1 MQRKIIILLAAL
13 VVAFM
18 FVGAAS
24 AATPVASKTTVGVP
38 TGNQNNPAVSAVGP
52 KVVWEQLDANTGLT
66 NVWVKNTATGNAAV
80 VDAMAVNQAKP
91 DIMGDIVTWQQASP
105 ATPMSTQIYVR
116 NLTSGHW
123 GLLSSAPGETQA
135 NARIA
140 KNPHDGV
147 FAVWQQTEGN
157 FYQIYM
163 KTIFTVGPATEVQ
176 DNDLA
181 NQINPDASGNL
192 VVWQEGNNAQ
202 KVMYKDLEQLDT
214 GAIAPNVGGSQ
225 TLPRI
230 SGVNVVFQAG
240 NKIYLTNLDVFK
252 SQPGNPGVATKAL
265 LPGAAL
271 IMQATPDISG
281 TFITWSQ
288 TTFGLVTPQVWVMNL
303 ATGNAKI
310 VSTSLMGQVTPAI
323 DGTVVAWVQQNPL
336 FDTVYWRNV
345 ATGQHAQLA

>member
-80 VDAMAVNQAKP
+80 VNQLPVNQAKP
-91 DIMGDIVTWQQASP
+91 DIMGDVVTWQQIAPGSG
-105 ATPMSTQIYVR
+105 TNTQIYVR

-123 GLLSSAPGETQA
+123 GLLATNLAEIQA

-140 KNPHDGV
+140 KNPHDGL
-147 FAVWQQTEGN
+147 FAVWQQSEGGFN
-157 FYQIYM
+157 QIYM
-163 KTIFTVGPATEVQ
+163 KTIFAVGPATEVQ
-176 DNDLA
+176 DNDGV

-192 VVWQEGNNAQ
+192 VVWQQGNGLQ
-202 KVMYKDLEQLDT
+202 KVWYKDLEQLDT
-214 GAIAPNVGGSQ
+214 GAIAPGVGGSQ

-230 SGVNVVFQAG
+230 SGANVVWVAF
-240 NKIYLTNLDVFK
+240 NTIYLTNLDVFK
-252 SQPGNPGVATKAL
+252 SQPGNPNVATRAL

-271 IMQATPDISG
+271 IQQFTPDISG

-288 TTFGLVTPQVWVMNL
+288 TTIGLVTPQVWVMNL